1 MSMIVSIG
9 IIAGVFGSGEWLRAR
24 VAEYP
29 FDGAVKTVISDV
41 VLTLEFCVA

>member
-1 MSMIVSIG
+1 MSMIISFAFV
-9 IIAGVFGSGEWLRAR
+9 AGVFGSGEWLRAR